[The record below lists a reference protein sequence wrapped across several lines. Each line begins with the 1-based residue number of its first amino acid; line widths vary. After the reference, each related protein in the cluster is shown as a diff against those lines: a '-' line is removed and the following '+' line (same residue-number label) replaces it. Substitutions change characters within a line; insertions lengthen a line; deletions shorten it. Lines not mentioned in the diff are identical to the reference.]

1 MSKHLWQDIE
11 QISMTWDQDDH
22 WDKPC
27 GPFPSQPAAGHSTG
41 EETSPLSPMFN
52 ASNLKRLLDTMAQAV
67 LALDCGGRVFVWNP
81 ACEKLFGTRKHGAL
95 RQNVRALLPAGALL
109 QRVFDTVTEGREVS
123 NLELSLVIGGKE
135 KVLFLD
141 TRRLQDHSRR
151 LSGALCVITD
161 VTRMRKQE
169 KQLQRHEQVLLA
181 GKIIAGFAH
190 EVRNPLTAVR
200 GFAQML
206 LEESPALKP
215 PEHYLRLIIEEVDR
229 VNELIRGFIS
239 LGHDQ
244 PKERET
250 VEVGE
255 LVSGTVR
262 LIQGYALSNGINV
275 EVVPAP
281 SPAYVHV
288 HKEQVK
294 QVLLDLLKNVMEAG
308 APGGPIS
315 IRTDVTEKTVLIT
328 VTSSSAD
335 IHPEELNQVLNN
347 IVTDRGGGLGLPVS
361 RGILERHGGDIQ
373 VKSLPEGGTVATV
386 TLPTAGRPDPLENHE
401 NTGQLFSA

>member
-1 MSKHLWQDIE
+1 MAKSTWGNVQQVRL
-11 QISMTWDQDDH
+11 TWDQGDAPH
-22 WDKPC
+22 C
-27 GPFPSQPAAGHSTG
+27 STG
-41 EETSPLSPMFN
+41 HPLSLYADNGSSEGASPLSPMLN
-52 ASNLKRLLDTMAQAV
+52 VLNLKSLLDTMAQAV
-67 LALDCGGRVFVWNP
+67 LALDRSCRVFAWNP
-81 ACEKLFGTRKHGAL
+81 ACEKLFGIPKRSALHRDVRTLLPDGPLL
-95 RQNVRALLPAGALL
+95 RQVLDAA
-109 QRVFDTVTEGREVS
+109 TEGREAS
-123 NLELSLVIGGKE
+123 NLELPFNTEGIT
-135 KVLFLD
+135 KVFFLD
-141 TRRLQDHSRR
+141 ARRLQDRCGR
-151 LSGALCVITD
+151 QSGALCVITD
-161 VTRMRKQE
+161 VTRMREQE
-169 KQLQRHEQVLLA
+169 RQLRRYEQVLLA

-190 EVRNPLTAVR
+190 EVRNPLTAIR

-206 LEESPALKP
+206 LEGSARRNP
-215 PEHYLRLIIEEVDR
+215 PEYYLELIIREADH

-281 SPAYVHV
+281 SPAHVHV

-361 RGILERHGGDIQ
+361 RSILERHGGDIQ

-386 TLPTAGRPDPLENHE
+386 ILPVAQTPVPSKNL
-401 NTGQLFSA
+401 